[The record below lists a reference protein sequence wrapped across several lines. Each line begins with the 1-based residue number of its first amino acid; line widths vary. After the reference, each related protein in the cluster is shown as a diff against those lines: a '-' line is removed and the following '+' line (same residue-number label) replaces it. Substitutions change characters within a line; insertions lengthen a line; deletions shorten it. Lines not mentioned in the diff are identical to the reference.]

1 MISSNKYKELEERV
15 KLCDDPNT
23 KIDWLASMVFMIAS
37 NDLATIESKLSKNAK
52 RINKNTIFIILALL
66 VGMIGSNQGAMDF
79 IVGLIMKAL

>member
-1 MISSNKYKELEERV
+1 MANSDKYKELEERV